1 MGLDSECDLAIA
13 AAPEDK
19 DLQEAIGKI
28 RTRLLAQHLERDPED
43 IAETL
48 AESGSLIRAID
59 SLRGGGRTLA
69 PLPVEVPAEVD
80 RWVPESRLIDP
91 EQPVP
96 PEKLLALFVPPE
108 QQPAAYRHAA
118 KAFLIVAV
126 VAALAAVWRWTPLG
140 DRIDLEAL
148 QASAA
153 WIQQQPL
160 APLLVAAAYVLGGL
174 VALPITLMI
183 IATVVVFGPWM
194 GFLYASA
201 GSWLS
206 AMVVFS
212 LGRWMGRDLVRRFA
226 GTLLNRLSRKLSASG
241 LLAVI
246 TVRIVPVAPF
256 SVVNLI
262 AGVSEIRWGDFA
274 LGTLVGMLPGI
285 AAVVVLADR
294 IAESL
299 RHPDLTHVT
308 VLMAAVALVGL
319 ALVALRRW
327 VKRNPT

>member
-1 MGLDSECDLAIA
+1 M
-13 AAPEDK
+13 
-19 DLQEAIGKI
+19 
-28 RTRLLAQHLERDPED
+28 
-43 IAETL
+43 
-48 AESGSLIRAID
+48 
-59 SLRGGGRTLA
+59 
-69 PLPVEVPAEVD
+69 
-80 RWVPESRLIDP
+80 
-91 EQPVP
+91 
-96 PEKLLALFVPPE
+96 
-108 QQPAAYRHAA
+108 
-118 KAFLIVAV
+118 
-126 VAALAAVWRWTPLG
+126 
-140 DRIDLEAL
+140 
-148 QASAA
+148 
-153 WIQQQPL
+153 
-160 APLLVAAAYVLGGL
+160 AAAYVLGSL
-174 VALPITLMI
+174 VALAITLMI

-226 GTLLNRLSRKLSASG
+226 GSLLNRLSRKLSGSG